1 MIDTVSPRASCTV
14 CEAFGRFTL
23 AADSTIADVVI
34 MKMISS
40 TRKMSVSGVMLI
52 SAMIPSDD
60 SSALNLLSAMDASQ
74 VRCLEDLAE
83 PDA

>member
-1 MIDTVSPRASCTV
+1 MTVKPRASCTV
-14 CEAFGRFTL
+14 CVAFGRFTL
-23 AADSTIADVVI
+23 AADSTITEVVI

-52 SAMIPSDD
+52 SAMSDSPD

-74 VRCLEDLAE
+74 IGGLEHLAE